1 MQWVWRFWDYFVTM
15 IAPRKGHGTK
25 GIKRSAM
32 IGYLEG
38 KLLKKGDDRIL
49 VLANQVGYEVLL
61 PAFVMNT
68 FRAKSVGDPVSIYI
82 YHQQTERQPKP
93 VLIGFNLEVEKEFF
107 QYFISVEAIGA
118 LKAVKALDIP
128 VRDIARAIE
137 SKNVHKLKQLKGIG
151 DRTARKIIATLEG
164 KMDKFALIRKTQQE
178 EIPIVEDLSQQVL
191 DVLVD
196 QLGYKIKDAK
206 QMITDAMK
214 RNSNISTPEELFEEV
229 YREQDALS

>member
-1 MQWVWRFWDYFVTM
+1 
-15 IAPRKGHGTK
+15 
-25 GIKRSAM
+25 M

-38 KLLKKGDDRIL
+38 KLLRKGDDRIL

-68 FRAKSVGDPVSIYI
+68 FRAKSVGDPVYIYI

-93 VLIGFNLEVEKEFF
+93 ILIGFNLEVEKEFF

-164 KMDKFALIRKTQQE
+164 KMDKFALIRKSQKE
-178 EIPIVEDLSQQVL
+178 EIPIVEDFSQQVL
-191 DVLVD
+191 SVLVD
-196 QLGYKIKDAK
+196 QLGYKIKEAK

-229 YREQDALS
+229 YREEDARS

>member
-1 MQWVWRFWDYFVTM
+1 M
-15 IAPRKGHGTK
+15 IAGRKGHHTK
-25 GIKRSAM
+25 RKDLSAM

-68 FRAKSVGDPVSIYI
+68 FRAKSVGDPVSLYI

-107 QYFISVEAIGA
+107 QYFISVEAVGA

-137 SKNVHKLKQLKGIG
+137 SKNVQKLKQLKGIG

-164 KMDKFALIRKTQQE
+164 KMDKFALIRRSQME
-178 EIPIVEDLSQQVL
+178 EVPIVEDLSKQVL
-191 DVLVD
+191 NVLVD

-214 RNSNISTPEELFEEV
+214 RNRNISTPEELFEEV
-229 YREQDALS
+229 YREEYARD

>member
-1 MQWVWRFWDYFVTM
+1 M
-15 IAPRKGHGTK
+15 IVPRKGHRTK
-25 GIKRSAM
+25 GEKQSAM

-68 FRAKSVGDPVSIYI
+68 FRAKSVGDPVALYI

-118 LKAVKALDIP
+118 LKAVKALDFP

-137 SKNVHKLKQLKGIG
+137 SKDVHKLKQLKGIG

-164 KMDKFALIRKTQQE
+164 KMDKFALIRKSQKE
-178 EIPIVEDLSQQVL
+178 EIPIVEDFSQQVL
-191 DVLVD
+191 SVLVD
-196 QLGYKIKDAK
+196 QLGYKIKEAK

-229 YREQDALS
+229 YREEDARS